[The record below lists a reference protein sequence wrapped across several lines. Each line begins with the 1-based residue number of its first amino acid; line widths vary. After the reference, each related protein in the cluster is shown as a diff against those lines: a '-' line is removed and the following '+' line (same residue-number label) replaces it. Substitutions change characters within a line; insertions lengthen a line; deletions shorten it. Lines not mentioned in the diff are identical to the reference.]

1 MNEKDW
7 KYEGEGKRK
16 FLDKIMNGWINWNI
30 DGMRIDIRYRKMGG
44 KKIIEMN
51 IGEEKEGE
59 MISGDD
65 WREEE

>member
-1 MNEKDW
+1 
-7 KYEGEGKRK
+7 
-16 FLDKIMNGWINWNI
+16 
-30 DGMRIDIRYRKMGG
+30 MRIDIRYRKMGG

-59 MISGDD
+59 ISGDD